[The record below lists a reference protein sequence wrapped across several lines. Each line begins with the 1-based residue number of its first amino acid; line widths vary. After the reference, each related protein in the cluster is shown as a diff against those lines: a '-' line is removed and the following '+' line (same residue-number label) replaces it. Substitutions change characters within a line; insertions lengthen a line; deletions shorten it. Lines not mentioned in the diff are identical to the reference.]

1 MAKTFKQ
8 RFSLKYK
15 LFLVFIPI
23 ILSVSLFVFYA
34 SSVND
39 NINSSFS
46 TINKTFDNLTD
57 VIDLKTSIENLS
69 SVTSVYIDSK
79 DPVWKK
85 EHENLLIV
93 FNAKQHEFSKYT

>member
-1 MAKTFKQ
+1 MAKEFKQ

-23 ILSVSLFVFYA
+23 ILSVSLFIFYA

-46 TINKTFDNLTD
+46 KINKSFSNLTD
-57 VIDLKTSIENLS
+57 VIDLKTSVENLS
-69 SVTSVYIDSK
+69 SVTSVYIESG

-85 EHENLLIV
+85 
-93 FNAKQHEFSKYT
+93 K